1 MFTDAYLYAHTRHIE
16 GMKLLIEC
24 GRIKAD
30 LASVL
35 LTALAAW
42 WWIFVVTAV
51 FFCNHLLLNNCGF
64 HASVAAELSHAQGLG
79 FFTQKC
85 HLEGSNPRTEQ
96 SPVQLKLAL
105 LS

>member
-1 MFTDAYLYAHTRHIE
+1 MLQSPADTELQEGIMFTDAYLYAHTRHIE

-24 GRIKAD
+24 GCIKGN

-64 HASVAAELSHAQGLG
+64 HVSVAAELSHAQVWD
-79 FFTQKC
+79 F
-85 HLEGSNPRTEQ
+85 
-96 SPVQLKLAL
+96 L
-105 LS
+105 LRNVI